1 MPDITWM
8 GAACFRIRGKDATIV
23 TDPFDR
29 GVGLEIPRPKADIV
43 TVSRDF
49 PNHNAIANI
58 KGEPR
63 VLRGPGEYEVKGVF
77 VTGVGT
83 FADNKKGAVNGK
95 NTVFVFELDDV
106 VICHLGALGH
116 TLSAGQVEALSNVS
130 VLLVP
135 VGAPDVLEPARAA
148 EIIAQIEPSF
158 VVPMMYRTGPETPN
172 WEPLDRCAKEMGLK
186 DWQPQDKLV
195 IKSGDLPESTQ
206 VIVLEAKP

>member
-43 TVSRDF
+43 TISRDA
-49 PNHNAIANI
+49 PNHNAIANV
-58 KGEPR
+58 KGEPH

-77 VTGVGT
+77 ITGVGT

-106 VICHLGALGH
+106 VVCHLGALGH
-116 TLSAGQVEALSNVS
+116 TLTASQVESLSNVS

-135 VGAPDVLEPARAA
+135 VGAPDILEPSRAA

-172 WEPLDRCAKEMGLK
+172 WEPLDRFAKEMGLK
-186 DWQPQDKLV
+186 DWQTQDKLV